1 MATLSLQEFV
11 DALNE
16 RVGLRF
22 PKTNKPDE
30 FVDSTRHSSA
40 VLSFASRKFFE
51 AGWNPFADD
60 SLITLTPAEQKA
72 FMEEFAAEFSAYV
85 SGLEGRH
92 QTHHD
97 FLLAKIAAEK
107 DPQARQTLIRE
118 LATTP
123 EVALRSPKPF
133 QQDAASGRIV
143 EGGPRFP
150 LDDVRARF
158 VHNFPELSA
167 DKRDE
172 IMKALATVATDAG
185 VTAEDVAKA
194 TMDAVPAAITD
205 RKSYLLRQMAE
216 SFVFDMDRF
225 RATQGAWNAI
235 SNDRA
240 NAARYFGAP
249 NDLNYDATT
258 GWLMLR
264 QHNGRLVPFDMRALR
279 DKGAALDIPDAVRK
293 MAATVTLASAGTIR
307 LNQEAPGDDSTGLE
321 AMDARLRA
329 THTVNQPKEPSL
341 VLT

>member
-1 MATLSLQEFV
+1 MATLSYQEFV
-11 DALNE
+11 YALSE

-22 PKTNKPDE
+22 PNPEKSDE
-30 FVDSTRHSSA
+30 FVDSVKHSSA
-40 VLSFASRKFFE
+40 VESFAYSTFFR
-51 AGWNPFADD
+51 AGWNPLAEDAA
-60 SLITLTPAEQKA
+60 ITLTDTEQKK

-97 FLLAKIAAEK
+97 FLLARIAAEK

-158 VHNFPELSA
+158 EHNFPELSA

-172 IMKALATVATDAG
+172 IMKALATVATGAG

-194 TMDAVPAAITD
+194 TMDAVPATITD

-216 SFVFDMDRF
+216 SFVFDTDRF

-240 NAARYFGAP
+240 NATRYFGAP

-264 QHNGRLVPFDMRALR
+264 QHNDRVVPFDMRALR

-293 MAATVTLASAGTIR
+293 AAATVTLASTGTIR
-307 LNQEAPGDDSTGLE
+307 LNQEAPGDDTTGLE

-329 THTVNQPKEPSL
+329 AHAVNQSKEPSL